1 MKIFNVVEICDNGE
15 FITIVMKNGYIHLP
29 MDGRHSI
36 TIQPIEDSYNGNM
49 TITVNVDL
57 YQ

>member
-36 TIQPIEDSYNGNM
+36 TIQPMKNPNDDY

-57 YQ
+57 YQE